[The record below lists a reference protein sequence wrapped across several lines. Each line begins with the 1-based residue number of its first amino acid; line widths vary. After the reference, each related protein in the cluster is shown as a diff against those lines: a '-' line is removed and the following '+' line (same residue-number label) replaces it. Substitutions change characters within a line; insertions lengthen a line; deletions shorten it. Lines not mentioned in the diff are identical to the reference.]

1 MILGIALPAAA
12 ATLAAGGIAAV
23 LRYLLGTAL
32 AGRGS
37 LPWAVFVVNVI
48 GSAIGGT
55 AVGLA
60 QGGAISADAR
70 LVLLAGVAGGLT
82 TFSTWSVDSIQLVFD
97 GHWRAAVG
105 NVGLN
110 LTVGVAVAAV
120 FYTGALVVSGG

>member
-12 ATLAAGGIAAV
+12 ATLGAGGLAAV
-23 LRYLLGTAL
+23 LRYLLSTAL
-32 AGRGS
+32 AGRGT
-37 LPWAVFVVNVI
+37 LPWAVVVVNVV

-82 TFSTWSVDSIQLVFD
+82 TFSTWSVDSIQLFLD
-97 GHWRAAVG
+97 GRWRAALG
-105 NVGLN
+105 NIGLN
-110 LTVGVAVAAV
+110 LAVGVTVAAAC
-120 FYTGALVVSGG
+120 YSGALVLSGA